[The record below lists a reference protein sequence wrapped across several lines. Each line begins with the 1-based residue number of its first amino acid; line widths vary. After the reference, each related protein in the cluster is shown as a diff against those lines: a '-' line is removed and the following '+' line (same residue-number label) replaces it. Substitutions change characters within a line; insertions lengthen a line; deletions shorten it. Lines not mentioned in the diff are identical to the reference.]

1 LQLAWAE
8 ESIAIQSFDWRSNR
22 QTGGQH
28 LLHGVARSL
37 RAEFLLEEYSKLA
50 RTDAEHL
57 GQHLGGVPVAGE
69 RGLDAID
76 LF

>member
-1 LQLAWAE
+1 MLLQ
-8 ESIAIQSFDWRSNR
+8 
-22 QTGGQH
+22 
-28 LLHGVARSL
+28 VARSL
-37 RAEFLLEEYSKLA
+37 RAEFLLEECSKLA
-50 RTDAEHL
+50 RFDAEHL

>member
-1 LQLAWAE
+1 M
-8 ESIAIQSFDWRSNR
+8 
-22 QTGGQH
+22 
-28 LLHGVARSL
+28 LHEVARSL

-57 GQHLGGVPVAGE
+57 GQHLGVPVAGE

>member
-1 LQLAWAE
+1 M
-8 ESIAIQSFDWRSNR
+8 
-22 QTGGQH
+22 
-28 LLHGVARSL
+28 LHEVARSL